1 MMSQEGGK
9 GKKRKESHQEKPYS
23 GNIPGRIT
31 NQQSSAR
38 KKKRPRTNTSSKK
51 NDASAH
57 VSESLSR
64 SFVTSS
70 IEEEAAEKIDML
82 RKVPTVPLVARPRSR
97 SVKSKASAVAKFV
110 LDDLQ
115 KFIKKN
121 TRLRPF
127 DTEADT
133 QTSAGAGTSSG
144 ADSSFSAG
152 LEPLHIG
159 DRSNSESG
167 VSDDSAEHG
176 AEDVADIYTPLLR
189 LTKPRPDSGMRV
201 PMFIRESEMY
211 PCIKALFRY
220 VDDAIDRSPS
230 AGSTRRRLKVCC
242 ESDTTPSGADDYNR
256 IDIGLSSRLKTPDDD
271 ASGELGKPDYGDML
285 AVIEAK
291 RSIAEQTTAYRQMY
305 MYTRNIYPEQA
316 GRRFVWGL
324 TFCDSVAHACILGHD
339 NVFSS
344 DAMDLSTSEGRSAF
358 VALAVDMSFCES
370 DQLGYDPN
378 IYHNATRK
386 RWEMSIYDD
395 ALKKQQTY
403 HVLGCVQ
410 AADRVYGRHTRCFI
424 CRKVGSDSESGP
436 EAAPEESAA
445 SNATSHGKRDIL
457 VKDAWPHAEIA
468 DGNRNQRARDE
479 IEMMRTI
486 DEKLGNDPDFQD
498 KYPKVVAAGVV
509 RQFCGSKR
517 TPIEDT
523 TENMFAKLGKDII
536 KDIPH
541 RVHKRIAMEPV
552 GLSIRKVRSVDELI
566 VVAADVMKAHQEIL
580 RRCDILHRDLSLYNM
595 LMTRDSDGMA
605 HGMLIDFDCAV
616 WASEESARPRANM
629 TGTLPYMSIANLDEL
644 AIKRTSLDD
653 WESLIYILCWLGT
666 FGINDQDEKSVDTN
680 KYLPIKAW
688 AEGNAES
695 SASSKRDQM
704 TSAAFSSS
712 IVSEFLDIEG
722 YSALSILVLRLRSK
736 LFDNPKVSSIA
747 RGTRRQKAVQLD
759 LMANNQ
765 TVEQETKG
773 YLDGRLDKSILDP
786 FARRAEFEKE
796 ISDDLWNV
804 MADAQQ
810 QALER
815 IRQQRLQ

>member
-9 GKKRKESHQEKPYS
+9 GRKRKESHQEKPYS
-23 GNIPGRIT
+23 GNIPERIT

-51 NDASAH
+51 NDVSVH
-57 VSESLSR
+57 VLDSLSR
-64 SFVTSS
+64 SFVTRSS
-70 IEEEAAEKIDML
+70 EEEAAENIGML
-82 RKVPTVPLVARPRSR
+82 RKVPTVPLVARPRST

-121 TRLRPF
+121 TRLGPF
-127 DTEADT
+127 DTETDT
-133 QTSAGAGTSSG
+133 QTSAEAGTSSG

-152 LEPLHIG
+152 LEPLHLG
-159 DRSNSESG
+159 DRSNSESDA
-167 VSDDSAEHG
+167 SDDSAEHG
-176 AEDVADIYTPLLR
+176 ADIYTPLLK
-189 LTKPRPDSGMRV
+189 LTKPRPDNGMRV
-201 PMFIRESEMY
+201 PVFIKEPEMY

-230 AGSTRRRLKVCC
+230 AGNTRRRLKVCC
-242 ESDTTPSGADDYNR
+242 KSDTTPSGADDYNR
-256 IDIGLSSRLKTPDDD
+256 IDIGLSSRPKTPDDD
-271 ASGELGKPDYGDML
+271 ASGELNKPDYGDML

-291 RSIAEQTTAYRQMY
+291 RSITEQTVAYRQMY

-316 GRRFVWGL
+316 GRRFVWGF

-344 DAMDLSTSEGRSAF
+344 DAMDLSTSEGLGAF

-378 IYHNATRK
+378 IYRNAIKK

-395 ALKKQQTY
+395 ALEKQQTY
-403 HVLGCVQ
+403 HVLSCVQ
-410 AADRVYGRHTRCFI
+410 TADRVYGRHTRCFI
-424 CRKVGSDSESGP
+424 CRKVDPDNESGP
-436 EAAPEESAA
+436 EATPEENTA
-445 SNATSHGKRDIL
+445 SKTISYDKRDIL
-457 VKDAWPHAEIA
+457 VKDAWPHAENP
-468 DGNRNQRARDE
+468 DRKRKERARDE

-486 DEKLGNDPDFQD
+486 DEKLGNDPDFQG
-498 KYPKVVAAGVV
+498 KYPKVVSAGVV
-509 RQFCGSKR
+509 RQFCGNKR
-517 TPIEDT
+517 TPIKDT

-552 GLSIRKVRSVDELI
+552 GLSIREARSVDELI

-580 RRCDILHRDLSLYNM
+580 RRCDILHRDLSPYNM

-616 WASEESARPRANM
+616 WASEESAQPRANM

-666 FGINDQDEKSVDTN
+666 FGINDQDEKSVDTS
-680 KYLPIKAW
+680 KHLPIKAW

-695 SASSKRDQM
+695 SAISKRNQM
-704 TSAAFSSS
+704 LSMAFVPN
-712 IVSEFLDIEG
+712 IVSKILTLPGYGFLQNLLDDLRRCLFENEKLSPFGRGTFEMTQFELSRSKTSFEEQTKGFLDEH
-722 YSALSILVLRLRSK
+722 
-736 LFDNPKVSSIA
+736 
-747 RGTRRQKAVQLD
+747 
-759 LMANNQ
+759 
-765 TVEQETKG
+765 
-773 YLDGRLDKSILDP
+773 LDKNILDP
-786 FARRAEFEKE
+786 FARRAEFEKK
-796 ISDDLWNV
+796 ISDDLWAV

-815 IRQQRLQ
+815 IRQQQQQQQQ